1 MNAPEPKPYTHPFLA
16 GTRQLE
22 AHCSAGRCDLPILY
36 EDASQMLALYRVALD
51 AAAALIPDQRLEP
64 MPVFGKAV
72 AGIAAFEYRDNT
84 AGKYNEIGLVVLARR
99 RQTRP
104 SLLRLLR
111 KPATEP
117 DAAFYVVNLPV
128 TTELARA
135 AGAEFWGY
143 PKYVTAIETNFTGNG
158 VRFTLAGEFALNYRK
173 GPGLSLAAFPVTTFS
188 IKHGQL
194 LRTVIPTHGRMRFGG
209 AGSVELDLLG
219 DGPTARSV
227 RALGLQH
234 LKPFAI
240 SRNDA
245 LRVILPAGEQVR

>member
-1 MNAPEPKPYTHPFLA
+1 MNAPEPRPYTHPFLA
-16 GTRQLE
+16 GTRQIE

-36 EDASQMLALYRVALD
+36 EGASQLFALYRVAPA

-64 MPVFGKAV
+64 MVVFDKAV
-72 AGIAAFEYRDNT
+72 AGIAAFEYRDTT
-84 AGKYNEIGLVVLARR
+84 AGIYNEIGLVVLVRR

-111 KPATEP
+111 NPAKEP

-135 AGAEFWGY
+135 AGVEYWGY
-143 PKYVTAIETNFTGNG
+143 PKYVTAIETNFDSDG
-158 VRFTLAGEFALNYRK
+158 VRITLSGEFGFRYRQ
-173 GPGLSLAAFPVTTFS
+173 GPGLSLKTFPFTTFS
-188 IKHGQL
+188 IKRGQL
-194 LRTVIPTHGRMRFGG
+194 LRTIIPTHGRMRFGG

-227 RALGLQH
+227 RALGLER

-240 SRNDA
+240 CRNDA
-245 LRVILPAGEQVR
+245 LRVILPKGEALK